1 VFSPPLHSFM
11 VSAAFNNPSTG
22 SPNFAAE
29 ESLFHL
35 KAHLIELKCPS
46 HYHIYRS
53 VTCNVI
59 QLIINTCEVGHRGG
73 VIMITVRMWIAETQ
87 MVFEKIPQPRRGRPV
102 CPPRVDGCAAPEQ
115 TDRSAP
121 TLDAVIASIFQRP
134 SGSPDWR
141 F

>member
-1 VFSPPLHSFM
+1 M

-59 QLIINTCEVGHRGG
+59 QLIINACEVGHRVG
-73 VIMITVRMWIAETQ
+73 VIMITVRIVE
-87 MVFEKIPQPRRGRPV
+87 
-102 CPPRVDGCAAPEQ
+102 
-115 TDRSAP
+115 
-121 TLDAVIASIFQRP
+121 P
-134 SGSPDWR
+134 SGVATIDRNQKSR
-141 F
+141 FKLREL